1 MERTKAIFEWVFGLD
16 RPRPAYV
23 LTFLESPDVGL
34 QDDAL
39 QARSAKE
46 AKSLAAVH
54 GFAKQYR
61 TMLQLW
67 SFLNQQHD
75 LYSASQLVQGG
86 GASHL
91 DAESAELVKKSY
103 GGGGTIK

>member
-1 MERTKAIFEWVFGLD
+1 MVFGLD
-16 RPRPAYV
+16 RRRPAYV

-34 QDDAL
+34 KDDAL

-46 AKSLAAVH
+46 AKSLATVH

-75 LYSASQLVQGG
+75 LYTASKLVQGG
-86 GASHL
+86 ASPL
-91 DAESAELVKKSY
+91 DAENAELVKESY
-103 GGGGTIK
+103 GGDST